1 MCLTGLQYSVR
12 GRVSLVATY
21 LFLLV
26 HTPAEL
32 NAFDLYLLTRK
43 VAQLCKKDWRDCKF
57 VFPGFWLQ
65 VWLIGDGILASGGFL
80 NDIDHYYLYSGK
92 GEWGG
97 LYCRLRRSDSAPCRV
112 KKVGC
117 ITADKGEQQWKCGK
131 NWLVMGWVTGANQ
144 ERCWRFSRSSPESEA
159 YVPCLQ
165 TVSEGAARSRMVQ
178 VHVVDVVHSCV
189 LACLSGE
196 LLFFLAPQRMWCP
209 KCMT

>member
-1 MCLTGLQYSVR
+1 MGLLNLGALYLSWMLAMCLTGLQYSVR

-97 LYCRLRRSDSAPCRV
+97 ALLQAEKIRFCSLPCKEGGLYYSRQRW
-112 KKVGC
+112 
-117 ITADKGEQQWKCGK
+117 TAMEMWK
-131 NWLVMGWVTGANQ
+131 
-144 ERCWRFSRSSPESEA
+144 E
-159 YVPCLQ
+159 
-165 TVSEGAARSRMVQ
+165 
-178 VHVVDVVHSCV
+178 
-189 LACLSGE
+189 LACNGLGHRCESGAM
-196 LLFFLAPQRMWCP
+196 LTFL
-209 KCMT
+209 